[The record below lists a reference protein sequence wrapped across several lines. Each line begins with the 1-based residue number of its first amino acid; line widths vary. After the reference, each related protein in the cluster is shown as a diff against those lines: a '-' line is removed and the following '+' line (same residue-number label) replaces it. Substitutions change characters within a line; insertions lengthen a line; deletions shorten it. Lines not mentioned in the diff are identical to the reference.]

1 MYLFIF
7 LRSKRWMNKLHEI
20 SQYYILTKGTHLS
33 DIMSYIVLN
42 KNVFILINCGRKL
55 TNKQNTFQIK

>member
-1 MYLFIF
+1 
-7 LRSKRWMNKLHEI
+7 MNKLHEI